1 MSLPPQV
8 TESSAAAEPASDHH
22 HAWPDD
28 EALSRSYDAARFGV
42 LACLLFMA
50 GGLYWTAAIGL
61 LTLSAL
67 TAYPVMISIGVAVTL
82 MIFAATFWT
91 PRSRTSAGR
100 PLWRTTERDSRSTFD
115 PVTGLPL
122 NRLFLSLLNQA
133 LIRGQKHGRRVA
145 VLIIE
150 LDYFTPA
157 TETPADLNS
166 HLMYRIEA
174 ARVKSAL
181 RSTDTVARIAERT
194 FAVLVD
200 QVTDADDLLLLA
212 RKMQGAIALPVTLD
226 HHEVFLTGR
235 IGLALSTRDDLDP
248 HVLLEAA
255 AQALEMARTNSFGD
269 IRPREGARP
278 ATDGFPLDNCGLILH
293 RPSL

>member
-1 MSLPPQV
+1 MSVPPPV
-8 TESSAAAEPASDHH
+8 TDESNAATGRGPASH
-22 HAWPDD
+22 HACSQQT
-28 EALSRSYDAARFGV
+28 LSRSYDAARFGV

-61 LTLSAL
+61 LTISAL
-67 TAYPVMISIGVAVTL
+67 TAYPVMVSIGVAFTL
-82 MIFAATFWT
+82 MIFGATFWT
-91 PRSRTSAGR
+91 PRPRTSPA
-100 PLWRTTERDSRSTFD
+100 RTAWTTSDRDGTSTYD

-133 LIRGQKHGRRVA
+133 LIRAQKQGRQLA
-145 VLIIE
+145 VLMIE

-157 TETPADLNS
+157 AAPPAELNR

-181 RSTDTVARIAERT
+181 RTTDTVARIAERT

-200 QVTDADDLLLLA
+200 QITGTDDVMMLA
-212 RKMQGAIALPVTLD
+212 RKMQGAIALPITLD

-235 IGLALSTRDDLDP
+235 IGMALSNQGDLNSIL
-248 HVLLEAA
+248 LLEAA
-255 AQALEMARTNSFGD
+255 TRALEASQNEASGMS
-269 IRPREGARP
+269 
-278 ATDGFPLDNCGLILH
+278 GLETMLAH
-293 RPSL
+293 PSAASTSTITA

>member
-1 MSLPPQV
+1 MSVPPPV
-8 TESSAAAEPASDHH
+8 TGESSAAVEPEPDHH
-22 HAWPDD
+22 HAWSDND
-28 EALSRSYDAARFGV
+28 ALTRSYDAARFGV

-61 LTLSAL
+61 LTISAL
-67 TAYPVMISIGVAVTL
+67 TAYPVMVSIGVAFTL
-82 MIFAATFWT
+82 MIFGATFWT
-91 PRSRTSAGR
+91 PRSRSSAVR
-100 PLWRTTERDSRSTFD
+100 PLWSAAESGSKTTYD

-133 LIRGQKHGRRVA
+133 LIRGQKHGRQVA

-150 LDYFTPA
+150 LDYFTPVA
-157 TETPADLNS
+157 ESPAELNR

-181 RSTDTVARIAERT
+181 RTTDTVARIAERT

-200 QVTDADDLLLLA
+200 QITDADNLLLLA
-212 RKMQGAIALPVTLD
+212 RKMQGAIALPITLD

-235 IGLALSTRDDLDP
+235 IGLALSKRDDLDP
-248 HVLLEAA
+248 NALLEAA
-255 AQALEMARTNSFGD
+255 ARALEMARTDASGMSG
-269 IRPREGARP
+269 IETALPQP
-278 ATDGFPLDNCGLILH
+278 QTDSTSTIAA
-293 RPSL
+293 

>member
-1 MSLPPQV
+1 MSVPPPV
-8 TESSAAAEPASDHH
+8 TDESSAATEAEPHH
-22 HAWPDD
+22 HRAWSGD

-61 LTLSAL
+61 LTISAL
-67 TAYPVMISIGVAVTL
+67 TAYPVMVSIGVAFTL
-82 MIFAATFWT
+82 MIFGATFWT
-91 PRSRTSAGR
+91 PRSRTAVVR
-100 PLWRTTERDSRSTFD
+100 PLWSAAESDNTSTYD

-133 LIRGQKHGRRVA
+133 LIRGQKHGRQVA

-181 RSTDTVARIAERT
+181 RTTDTVARVAERT

-200 QVTDADDLLLLA
+200 QVIDGDDLLLLA
-212 RKMQGAIALPVTLD
+212 RKMQGAIALPITLD
-226 HHEVFLTGR
+226 HHEVFLTSR
-235 IGLALSTRDDLDP
+235 IGLALSKPDDLDP
-248 HVLLEAA
+248 NVLLEAA
-255 AQALEMARTNSFGD
+255 ERALDMARHDASGMS
-269 IRPREGARP
+269 
-278 ATDGFPLDNCGLILH
+278 GLEKVLVDPQTVSTSTIAA
-293 RPSL
+293 